1 MWMYGGDGVGRQE
14 IGTNGEEIEL
24 LLLLLLYSNN
34 DKILGMC

>member
-1 MWMYGGDGVGRQE
+1 MYGGGGVDRQK